1 MSDLLSSHEL
11 EKLRSKQGELASL
24 SNSENAEKIRKS
36 IDKDALQKAL
46 DSGDTK
52 SVSNAVSQILS
63 TKEGKE
69 FFENLEKLLK

>member
-1 MSDLLSSHEL
+1 MSDLLSSREL
-11 EKLRSKQGELASL
+11 EKLRSRQNELTSL

-36 IDKDALQKAL
+36 VDKKALQKAL

-69 FFENLEKLLK
+69 FFKNLENLLK